1 MVEQSSQGT
10 GLPSIPRMLAIY
22 RIERLVNPQK
32 DAADHCH
39 YELLGLT
46 IEAEPVCEVG
56 IEN

>member
-1 MVEQSSQGT
+1 
-10 GLPSIPRMLAIY
+10 MLAIY